1 MEVPPLTD
9 KAKKSLKIVFLTL
22 FLDLVGFS
30 IIFPLFPS
38 LAKHYLTVDADNVF
52 LKAIFGSITAL
63 TESGGATNFSSIVL
77 FGGALGAI
85 YSLLQFF
92 AAPIWGAISDRIGR
106 RPVLIVS
113 VFGLF
118 LSYVLWFFSGS
129 FTVLLLARLIGG
141 IMGGNISTATA
152 VVADVTQK
160 ENRARGM
167 ATIGIAFALGF
178 IIGPA
183 MGGILSMI
191 NLLDYYPS
199 LAAYGV
205 NPFSMPAA
213 LAGLLALYN
222 VKNLIQK
229 FEETLPEEKRGK
241 EKGTRTANIFK
252 LFKPLPFP
260 GINLVNIG
268 HFFFLMAFSGM
279 EFTLTFLAAE
289 RLGYSSMDNA
299 YMFIFIGFII
309 ALVQGGVVRRKAHSV
324 GERKMALMGL
334 ISIIPGLLLIAYAQ
348 SSFLIYGGLFFL
360 AVGSSMAIPC
370 LTSLVSLYTPVENQ
384 GQSIGVFRSLGA
396 LSRVIGPIAASLI
409 YWKYNSAMPYLVGSA
424 FLIIPILMTAKL
436 PDYKK
441 VA

>member
-1 MEVPPLTD
+1 
-9 KAKKSLKIVFLTL
+9 
-22 FLDLVGFS
+22 
-30 IIFPLFPS
+30 
-38 LAKHYLTVDADNVF
+38 
-52 LKAIFGSITAL
+52 
-63 TESGGATNFSSIVL
+63 
-77 FGGALGAI
+77 
-85 YSLLQFF
+85 
-92 AAPIWGAISDRIGR
+92 
-106 RPVLIVS
+106 
-113 VFGLF
+113 
-118 LSYVLWFFSGS
+118 
-129 FTVLLLARLIGG
+129 
-141 IMGGNISTATA
+141 
-152 VVADVTQK
+152 
-160 ENRARGM
+160 
-167 ATIGIAFALGF
+167 
-178 IIGPA
+178 
-183 MGGILSMI
+183 
-191 NLLDYYPS
+191 
-199 LAAYGV
+199 
-205 NPFSMPAA
+205 
-213 LAGLLALYN
+213 
-222 VKNLIQK
+222 
-229 FEETLPEEKRGK
+229 
-241 EKGTRTANIFK
+241 
-252 LFKPLPFP
+252 
-260 GINLVNIG
+260 
-268 HFFFLMAFSGM
+268 M